1 MKKKLT
7 LGKESES
14 EVAGVCSG
22 IAEYFDTDVAFI
34 RIIALLLTLTSIVL
48 ISYAICWIAFPKHP
62 SDVE

>member
-22 IAEYFDTDVAFI
+22 LAEYFDTDVAFI
-34 RIIALLLTLTSIVL
+34 RIIALGLALTTLGLLP
-48 ISYAICWIAFPKHP
+48 YAICWLALPKHP
-62 SDVE
+62 SDVK